1 MLFHCILANERPSG
15 SNLQLMLVLDPQV
28 KSLNK
33 AMTTSVC
40 FFLPSILVS
49 PGRTFDFPCFLSDVV
64 FIQEAKGFIH
74 IVGW

>member
-40 FFLPSILVS
+40 FSCLQYWSHPEEPSIF
-49 PGRTFDFPCFLSDVV
+49 PDFCQMSSLFKK
-64 FIQEAKGFIH
+64 QKGLYTL
-74 IVGW
+74 

>member
-33 AMTTSVC
+33 AKSFVN
-40 FFLPSILVS
+40 LN
-49 PGRTFDFPCFLSDVV
+49 D
-64 FIQEAKGFIH
+64 
-74 IVGW
+74 